1 LMFSYNLLE
10 TTYYMLLTLHKSLN
24 QKVVYTP
31 EGVPSITISIK
42 RDDLLHEHI
51 SGNKYR
57 KLKYNLEEA
66 KNSGLDT
73 LLTFGGAFSNHI
85 VATAAAGNE
94 FGFKTIGVIRGDEL
108 AHDFPNSIAN
118 NPSLLFAQEQ
128 GMQFKFVD
136 RTTYR
141 LKEQAD
147 FINTLKKEFGSF
159 YLVPQ
164 GGTNELAVKGCEEIL
179 SKEDKEFD
187 YICCAIGTGGTIS
200 GIINTAL
207 PHQKVLGFP
216 ALKGDF
222 LRKDIAQYVVNED
235 NWTLQEYHFGGF
247 AKMTNE
253 LVVFINNFKKQT
265 NIQLDPIYNGKM
277 LFGIVDMIKRGIL
290 DREAN
295 ILAIHTGGL
304 QGIQGMN
311 KRLKSKSSL
320 LIQE

>member
-1 LMFSYNLLE
+1 MLLE
-10 TTYYMLLTLHKSLN
+10 LHKSLN
-24 QKVVYTP
+24 QKVIYTP
-31 EGVPSITISIK
+31 KGHAPITITIK

-66 KNSGLDT
+66 KNKGFDT
-73 LLTFGGAFSNHI
+73 LLTFGGAYSNHI

-94 FGFKTIGVIRGDEL
+94 FGFKTIGIIRGDEL
-108 AHDFPNSIAN
+108 AVDYPNSIAD
-118 NPSLLFAQEQ
+118 NPSLVFAKEQ

-136 RTTYR
+136 RTSYR
-141 LKEQAD
+141 LKEMPA
-147 FINTLKKEFGSF
+147 FIKALEEEFGSF

-164 GGTNELAVKGCEEIL
+164 GGTNELAVRGCEEIL
-179 SKEDKEFD
+179 SDKDKDFD
-187 YICCAIGTGGTIS
+187 YICCAIGTGGTIA

-222 LRKDIAQYVVNED
+222 LQKDILQYVTSTD
-235 NWTLQEYHFGGF
+235 NWTLQNYHFGGF
-247 AKMTNE
+247 AKINE
-253 LVVFINNFKKQT
+253 GLVLFLNDFKRQT
-265 NIQLDPIYNGKM
+265 NIQLDPVYNGKM
-277 LFGIVDMIKRGIL
+277 LFGIVDMIKKGEL
-290 DREAN
+290 DPKAN

-311 KRLKSKSSL
+311 NRLKNKNSL
-320 LIQE
+320 LIQK